1 MIKFFEDSSIYSR
14 SSSWNQ
20 KWSRIKCV

>member
-1 MIKFFEDSSIYSR
+1 MINFEDSSIYSR